1 MVHEVGSFEAKT
13 RLAELLRLAERGDEI
28 VILRRGIRVAVIVG
42 SARYEELTRAD
53 EDDGVDWIESTRAYL
68 ARGPRMSRSEFEEIM
83 RESKEGRA

>member
-28 VILRRGIRVAVIVG
+28 VILRRGVRVAVIVG
-42 SARYEELTRAD
+42 SARYRELVRPAAK
-53 EDDGVDWIESTRAYL
+53 DWRESAREHL
-68 ARGPRMSRSEFEEIM
+68 ARGPRMGRAEFEEIV